1 MISLIEVRVRAN
13 YQQERKKS
21 FRAKLDPSKKQKKK
35 QKKSQRAKQRLIE
48 PELKG
53 SLALFEI
60 N

>member
-35 QKKSQRAKQRLIE
+35 TKKIAKG
-48 PELKG
+48 KTK
-53 SLALFEI
+53 I